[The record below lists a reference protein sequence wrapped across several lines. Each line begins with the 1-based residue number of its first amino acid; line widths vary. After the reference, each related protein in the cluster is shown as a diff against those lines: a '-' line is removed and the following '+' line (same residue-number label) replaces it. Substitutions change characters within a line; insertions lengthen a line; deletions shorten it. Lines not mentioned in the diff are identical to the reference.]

1 MERLKKYFNSA
12 VAVMLLLVTATV
24 NVACSDDDEDKGG
37 SQKVYVKTVKMSATV
52 EPTAD
57 LLNLADI
64 TLSYTD
70 DQGANVTQAVTSEKQ
85 TLNAEI
91 TKFPANGT
99 VTYTLKLKTNANID
113 ASKAY
118 KLSSGVK
125 INLTSLM
132 SDGTTGGFY
141 SSGSS
146 FTMDIPGNKVEEWLS
161 EYAAKTYSVKIDKD
175 GGLPSL

>member
-1 MERLKKYFNSA
+1 MERLKRYFNSA

-70 DQGANVTQAVTSEKQ
+70 DQGANVTQAVTSEKH

-99 VTYTLKLKTNANID
+99 VTYTLKPKTNASID
-113 ASKAY
+113 ANKTY
-118 KLSSGVK
+118 KLSKGVV
-125 INLTSLM
+125 INLTSLK
-132 SDGTTGGFY
+132 SDGTKGVSY
-141 SSGSS
+141 SSGAPS
-146 FTMDIPGNKVEEWLS
+146 TVDIRGNKVEEWLS
-161 EYAAKTYSVKIDKD
+161 KNAEKTYSVKIDKD
-175 GGLPSL
+175 GGFSSL

>member
-24 NVACSDDDEDKGG
+24 NVSCGDDDEEDKGG

-52 EPTAD
+52 EPAAD

-91 TKFPANGT
+91 SKFPANGT

-118 KLSSGVK
+118 KLLSGVK

-175 GGLPSL
+175 G

>member
-1 MERLKKYFNSA
+1 MN
-12 VAVMLLLVTATV
+12 
-24 NVACSDDDEDKGG
+24 
-37 SQKVYVKTVKMSATV
+37 
-52 EPTAD
+52 
-57 LLNLADI
+57 
-64 TLSYTD
+64 
-70 DQGANVTQAVTSEKQ
+70 
-85 TLNAEI
+85 
-91 TKFPANGT
+91 PANGT

-132 SDGTTGGFY
+132 SNGTTGGFY

-146 FTMDIPGNKVEEWLS
+146 FTIDIPGNKVEEWLS

>member
-70 DQGANVTQAVTSEKQ
+70 DQGANVTQAVTSEKHA
-85 TLNAEI
+85 LDAEI

-118 KLSSGVK
+118 KLSGGMK

-146 FTMDIPGNKVEEWLS
+146 STIDIPGNKVEEWLS
-161 EYAAKTYSVKIDKD
+161 KYAANTYSVKIDKD
-175 GGLPSL
+175 GGFSSL

>member
-70 DQGANVTQAVTSEKQ
+70 DQGANVTQAVTSEKH

-132 SDGTTGGFY
+132 SDGTTGDSY

-146 FTMDIPGNKVEEWLS
+146 STIDISGNKVEEWLS
-161 EYAAKTYSVKIDKD
+161 KNAAKTYSVKIDKD